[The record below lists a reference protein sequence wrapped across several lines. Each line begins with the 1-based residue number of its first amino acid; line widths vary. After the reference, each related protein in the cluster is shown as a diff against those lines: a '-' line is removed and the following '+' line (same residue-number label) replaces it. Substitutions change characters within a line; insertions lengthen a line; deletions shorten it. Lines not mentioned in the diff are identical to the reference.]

1 MSGGMNGADMSGEG
15 EYGSGPKATS
25 PNGRP
30 YLYALSDRRR
40 EKCLFKTQNQVGM
53 GYNLGCDLSGA

>member
-30 YLYALSDRRR
+30 YLYALSDRR
-40 EKCLFKTQNQVGM
+40 EKCLFKT
-53 GYNLGCDLSGA
+53 